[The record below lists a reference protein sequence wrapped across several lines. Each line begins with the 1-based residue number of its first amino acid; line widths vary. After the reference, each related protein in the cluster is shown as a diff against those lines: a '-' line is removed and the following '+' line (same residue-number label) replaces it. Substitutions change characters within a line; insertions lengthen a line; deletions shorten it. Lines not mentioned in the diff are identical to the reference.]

1 MVREIVMAKD
11 PGKTLQ
17 TASRFQLSET
27 LRTVRESLGA
37 KDQIDVWKINPKVR
51 SSFDLTLNGI
61 AQKANID
68 VSLLDSVGRVIQSSN
83 RRGNKA
89 ESLKNVSLEPGTFYV
104 QLKLQ
109 PGSSTTRYALKM
121 SADAVSDDSF
131 ETATSLR
138 ASTATFS
145 DSVGNNDLNDF
156 LKLTPLV
163 AGQLNVGLTGLS
175 DDANVSLFDN
185 NRNLIFTSSNSG
197 TLNESIN
204 QRLTDIAGSTYFL
217 QISPALGKEANYT
230 INYSFTADAPTKT
243 ASGLELID
251 LVPGTGATPQTGQ
264 IVTVEYTGI
273 FLNGTKFDSNQ
284 SFSFRIGVGQV
295 IKGWDEGIG
304 TMQVGGRRQ
313 LILPAELAYGSA
325 GTPDG
330 TIPPNAPLIFDVKVL
345 SIR

>member
-1 MVREIVMAKD
+1 MAKD

-27 LRTVRESLGA
+27 LRTVKDSLGA
-37 KDQIDVWKINPKVR
+37 KDQIDIWKINPKVR
-51 SSFDLTLNGI
+51 SSFNLTLSGI
-61 AQKANID
+61 AKTANID
-68 VSLLDSVGRVIQSSN
+68 VSLLDSAKRVIRSSN
-83 RRGNKA
+83 RPGNKN
-89 ESLKNVSLEPGTFYV
+89 ESLKNIALEPGTFYV

-109 PGSSTTRYALKM
+109 PGSGTTNYALKM
-121 SADAVSDDSF
+121 SGNAVKDDSF
-131 ETATSLR
+131 ETATSLK
-138 ASTATFS
+138 ASTATIS
-145 DSVGNNDLNDF
+145 DSVGNSDPSDF

-163 AGQLNVGLTGLS
+163 AGQLSVGLTGLS

-197 TLNESIN
+197 TLDESIN
-204 QRLTDIAGSTYFL
+204 QRLTNIAGSTYFL
-217 QISPALGKEANYT
+217 QISSAPGKEAKYT
-230 INYSFTADAPTKT
+230 LNYSFTNDTPTKT

-251 LVPGTGATPQTGQ
+251 LTPGTGATPQTGQ
-264 IVTVEYTGI
+264 IVTVQYTGI
-273 FLNGTKFDSNQ
+273 LLDGKKFDSSRDRSQ
-284 SFSFRIGVGQV
+284 PFSFRIGVGQV

-313 LILPAELAYGSA
+313 LILPAELGYGST

-330 TIPPNAPLIFDVKVL
+330 TIPPNAPLIFDVEVL